1 MFHLF
6 FFVLYEKTRVF
17 RARLCPIPL
26 MSGSENTGRFMKLLH
41 SQKIFA
47 ILLCLAAI
55 LVLAGCNMP
64 NQEVESSGLDVTQAY
79 QTVEAQLTQ
88 AVAQTPVL
96 TSSPELPN
104 PAEPDEPEEL
114 TPLPATVAPAEPE
127 EPTLSPTPETR
138 CDQAA
143 AAYPKIDI
151 TIEDDTKMVPGQG
164 FTKTWRVVNVGT
176 CTWTLNYEVVWFSG
190 EQLAVSGSFPLDMSA
205 APNQSIDI
213 SVDMTAP
220 AEPGTYQS
228 NWKLRNPGGD
238 LFGIGPIGESPF
250 WVRIEVVE
258 IATAT
263 PTPTP
268 TATATTVVQASG
280 PVTLVISDTLDL
292 DNLLINS
299 GSADL
304 MYQSTGGDPPQH
316 QLVPLGSVLLGIFS
330 DVQPALAECQA
341 ASMGAV
347 PLTVENLASG
357 TYVCYRTDLGL
368 PGWARFDV
376 LNPDDGTLG
385 LEILTWSL
393 P

>member
-1 MFHLF
+1 
-6 FFVLYEKTRVF
+6 
-17 RARLCPIPL
+17 
-26 MSGSENTGRFMKLLH
+26 MKLLYSH
-41 SQKIFA
+41 KLFA

-55 LVLAGCNMP
+55 FVLASCNMP
-64 NQEVESSGLDVTQAY
+64 SQEVESSGLDVTQAY

-96 TSSPELPN
+96 TSTSELSN
-104 PAEPDEPEEL
+104 PAEPDDPEEPTL
-114 TPLPATVAPAEPE
+114 PPATVAPAEPE

-151 TIEDDTKMVPGQG
+151 TIDDDTKMVPGQG

-190 EQLAVSGSFPLDMSA
+190 EKLTASDSLPLVMSV

-213 SVDMTAP
+213 SVDMTSP

-228 NWKLRNPGGD
+228 NWKLRNPDGE

-258 IATAT
+258 IATVT

-292 DNLLINS
+292 DTLLVNS
-299 GSADL
+299 GNVDL
-304 MYQSTGGDPPQH
+304 MYQASGGDPPQH
-316 QLVPLGSVLLGIFS
+316 QLVPMGSVLLGVFGG
-330 DVQPALAECQA
+330 VQPALSECQA
-341 ASMGAV
+341 ASIGAV
-347 PLTVENLASG
+347 PLTVENLTPG
-357 TYVCYRTDLGL
+357 TYLCYRTDLGL
-368 PGWARFDV
+368 PGWARFDA
-376 LNPDDGTLG
+376 LNPNDSTLG